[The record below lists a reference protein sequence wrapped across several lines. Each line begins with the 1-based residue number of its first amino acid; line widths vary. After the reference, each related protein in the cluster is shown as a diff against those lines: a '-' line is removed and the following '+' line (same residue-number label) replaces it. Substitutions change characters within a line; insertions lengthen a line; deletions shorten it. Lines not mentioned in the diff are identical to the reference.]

1 MFFEHAWISTWN
13 LTYSDEGHEEDLHPR
28 PQERGQGLGVFG
40 GSENIPMD
48 QFPSCLL
55 QSLFLMKEK

>member
-1 MFFEHAWISTWN
+1 MNTWN

-28 PQERGQGLGVFG
+28 PQERGQGLGMFG
-40 GSENIPMD
+40 GSEDIPMD

-55 QSLFLMKEK
+55 QSLFLMNEK